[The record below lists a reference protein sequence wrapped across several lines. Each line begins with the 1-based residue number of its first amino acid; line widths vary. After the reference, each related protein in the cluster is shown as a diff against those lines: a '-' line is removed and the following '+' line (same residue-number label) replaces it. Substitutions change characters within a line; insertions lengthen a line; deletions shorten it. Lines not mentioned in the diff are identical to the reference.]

1 MTTPPPSP
9 HDPTGEQRTRAARR
23 ALREGW
29 TLRRATSTVTIV
41 LLALFVV
48 VPVPYAIEAPGPTE
62 NVLGT
67 VPTPAADGAG
77 SGDTGAEDAGAN
89 GAGTADTTP
98 LITVTGTETHPTT
111 GRLLMTTVS
120 GWGSPSSPLNAFDV
134 LRTWASKKT
143 AVVPIEVLYPRGRT
157 QEQTDQQNAAD
168 MVTSQQSA
176 VVAALT
182 ELGYTVPAT
191 ITVAGGVTYADLGP
205 QKVVGD
211 GDTLAGDVVK
221 EGDVI
226 TSLQGSAVTTYQD
239 LLSGVA
245 GLAPGDEVS
254 LGVERGGEPLTLGF
268 RAVADPSDP
277 AKALL
282 GLYLDPTFD
291 PPFTVDISLGD
302 EIGGPSAGSMFALGI
317 IDKVGGGDLTRGKT
331 VAGTGTIEL
340 DGSIGAIGGIRR
352 KMYGALEA
360 GAIAFLAPAS
370 NCGEVYGNVPDGLD
384 VYAVSTLHEAREVLT
399 KVGTGDTASL
409 PVCGPAGAVAP

>member
-1 MTTPPPSP
+1 VTSPPPSP
-9 HDPTGEQRTRAARR
+9 DDLTGAQRPRAARR

-29 TLRRATSTVTIV
+29 TLRRTASTVTIV

-67 VPTPAADGAG
+67 VPTPADDGTG
-77 SGDTGAEDAGAN
+77 SSDAGADS
-89 GAGTADTTP
+89 AGTADTTP

-191 ITVAGGVTYADLGP
+191 ITVAGGVTYSELGA
-205 QKVVGD
+205 QSAVTS

-239 LLSGVA
+239 LLAGVA
-245 GLAPGDEVS
+245 TLTPGDKVS
-254 LGVERGGEPLTLGF
+254 LGVERGGEALTLRF
-268 RAVADPSDP
+268 RAIADPSDP

-317 IDKVGGGDLTRGKT
+317 IDKIGGGDLTRGKT

-352 KMYGALEA
+352 KMYGALQA
-360 GAIAFLAPAS
+360 GAVAFLAPAS
-370 NCGEVYGNVPDGLD
+370 NCDEVYGNVPDGLD
-384 VYAVSTLHEAREVLT
+384 VYAVSTLHEAREALT